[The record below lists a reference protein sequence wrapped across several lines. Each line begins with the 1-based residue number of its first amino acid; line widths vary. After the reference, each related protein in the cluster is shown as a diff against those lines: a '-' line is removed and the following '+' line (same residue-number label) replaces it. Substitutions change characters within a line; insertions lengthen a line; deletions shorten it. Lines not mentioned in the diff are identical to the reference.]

1 MSRIELM
8 KAMSSEIIINCSCFF
23 YNYGELGTR
32 YIEQQRSRFSFYG
45 NCKDLL
51 KISRKKIGKLCFLFC
66 LPKAL
71 QQLWM

>member
-32 YIEQQRSRFSFYG
+32 YIEQQRSRFSFMETV
-45 NCKDLL
+45 
-51 KISRKKIGKLCFLFC
+51 KIF
-66 LPKAL
+66 
-71 QQLWM
+71 

>member
-32 YIEQQRSRFSFYG
+32 YIEQQRSRFSFMETVRSF
-45 NCKDLL
+45 KDF
-51 KISRKKIGKLCFLFC
+51 KKKN
-66 LPKAL
+66 
-71 QQLWM
+71 W